1 MAFSRHTISRIIM
14 GNTGSNFFH
23 DTTEFMSS
31 DQREFKGALGPF
43 IPFIYMKISPANSRM
58 GYFDFDIIGTTRG
71 DRNIFQPNP
80 FFG

>member
-1 MAFSRHTISRIIM
+1 
-14 GNTGSNFFH
+14 
-23 DTTEFMSS
+23 MSS